1 VRSTGGFHVAV
12 MRKRMEV
19 MVAIGLAQLGKE
31 LGVHMNILSFTVSL
45 RRGHNQDMIIGC
57 PKEIK
62 EQENRVALLPSAA
75 YQLIKRGHKVL
86 VERDAGVG
94 AGYSTDEYEQAGCTV
109 LDDHAEVFRQAEII
123 VKVKEPLPSEYP
135 LLQRGQILFTYLH
148 LAASRKLTEALLKSG
163 VTGIAYETISVNRRL
178 PLLEPMSE
186 IAGRMS
192 VIVGGYFLAKHSGGK
207 GVLLGGVPG
216 VLPGKVVVI
225 GGGTSG
231 VNAAR
236 MATGL
241 GADVTILEVDLE
253 RMRFLDIT
261 MHTAHTLYS
270 SEASLVELLPTV
282 DLLIGA
288 VLVPGAKAPKLIS
301 RDMLRSMK
309 PGSVLV
315 DIAIDQGG
323 CAETSRATTHHDP
336 IYFEEGVMH
345 YCVANMPGAYA
356 RTATQ
361 ALTNVTFR
369 YLELLADHGLAEAC
383 KRQPALVGGI
393 NVMDGQLTSKPVAE
407 AHGVPYSDPPVP
419 L

>member
-1 VRSTGGFHVAV
+1 
-12 MRKRMEV
+12 
-19 MVAIGLAQLGKE
+19 
-31 LGVHMNILSFTVSL
+31 
-45 RRGHNQDMIIGC
+45 MIIGI

-62 EQENRVALLPSAA
+62 TQEHRVALLPSAA
-75 YQLIKRGHKVL
+75 YQLIKHGHKVV
-86 VERDAGVG
+86 VETQAGADIGFCDQNYRDAGAEIVQ
-94 AGYSTDEYEQAGCTV
+94 E
-109 LDDHAEVFRQAEII
+109 HAEVFERANMI
-123 VKVKEPLPSEYP
+123 VKVKEPLPSEYS
-135 LLQRGQILFTYLH
+135 LLRKDHTLFTYLH
-148 LAASRKLTEALLKSG
+148 LAANRPLTEALMK
-163 VTGIAYETISVNRRL
+163 TGATCIAYETVTVNRRL

-192 VIVGGYFLAKHSGGK
+192 VLVGGYFLAKHNGGK

-236 MATGL
+236 MGTGL

-261 MHTAHTLYS
+261 MNTAHTLYS
-270 SEASLVELLPTV
+270 NESSLIDLLPGV

-288 VLVPGAKAPKLIS
+288 VLVPGARAPKLIT
-301 RDMLRSMK
+301 REMLRIMK
-309 PGSVLV
+309 PGSVAV

-323 CAETSRATTHHDP
+323 CLETSRPTTHDNP
-336 IYFEEGVMH
+336 TFVEEGVVH

-361 ALTNVTFR
+361 ALANATFR
-369 YLELLADHGLAEAC
+369 YIEALADFLLPEAVRRMPGLAEGVSIFDGGVTC
-383 KRQPALVGGI
+383 KA
-393 NVMDGQLTSKPVAE
+393 VAE
-407 AHGVPYSDPPVP
+407 AHSLDYTPFVP
-419 L
+419 

>member
-1 VRSTGGFHVAV
+1 MKV
-12 MRKRMEV
+12 
-19 MVAIGLAQLGKE
+19 
-31 LGVHMNILSFTVSL
+31 GV
-45 RRGHNQDMIIGC
+45 

-62 EQENRVALLPSAA
+62 EQEHRVAVLPSEV
-75 YQLIKRGHKVL
+75 YQLTRLGHQVY
-86 VERDAGVG
+86 VEKNAGSG
-94 AGYSTDEYEQAGCTV
+94 AGFPDEEYVRAGGV
-109 LDDHAEVFRQAEII
+109 LLEKHEDVFHEAALV
-123 VKVKEPLPSEYP
+123 VKVKEPLPSEYS
-135 LLQRGQILFTYLH
+135 LLREGQILFTYLH
-148 LAASRKLTEALLKSG
+148 LAANKALAEALIRLG
-163 VTGIAYETISVNRRL
+163 VTAIAYETVETNHRL

-192 VIVGGYFLAKHSGGK
+192 IIVGGYFLAKHSGGK

-216 VLPGKVVVI
+216 VLPGNVVVI

-231 VNAAR
+231 INAAR

-241 GADVTILEVDLE
+241 GADVTILEVDIE

-270 SEASLVELLPTV
+270 SQAHLLEILPRT

-288 VLVPGAKAPKLIS
+288 VLVPGARAPRLIT
-301 RDMLRSMK
+301 REMLRSMK

-323 CAETSRATTHHDP
+323 CCETSRPTTHHDP
-336 IYFEEGVMH
+336 IFVEEGITH

-361 ALTNVTFR
+361 ALTNVTAPFV
-369 YLELLADHGLAEAC
+369 EFLAEGGVEGAL
-383 KRQPALVGGI
+383 KKQPALSGGI
-393 NVMDGQLTSKPVAE
+393 NVMNGKVRNKAVADALGLDYE
-407 AHGVPYSDPPVP
+407 A